1 MVGLDREMR
10 MSDGVGAYGLC
21 EEEVVIFRLNSQV
34 FEYRI
39 RPETFH
45 VILNGL
51 LAIVPD
57 IHHSKIP
64 VAYPVFYLAMP
75 YRIMKTIA
83 CFS

>member
-1 MVGLDREMR
+1 MLGLDRELC

-21 EEEVVIFRLNSQV
+21 EEEVVVFRLNSQV
-34 FEYRI
+34 FKYRI

-45 VILNGL
+45 VILNGS
-51 LAIVPD
+51 LAIVSD
-57 IHHSKIP
+57 IHSKIP